1 MKLNYRKP
9 AVAAAIVAGVLA
21 VSGTA
26 AYAYWTAQ
34 GTGTGTAG
42 TAAAGQALTI
52 TQDSFNGSALTPG
65 GAAQAISGTVANAN
79 TFNVPF
85 TLTAAPTVDSAHAT
99 AGCLASWYTVT
110 LTTPPTSVAA
120 GNHADFAGTV
130 AMTNLPNDNQ
140 DSCKGATVTITYTA
154 KSV

>member
-42 TAAAGQALTI
+42 TAATSQALTI

-65 GAAQAISGTVANAN
+65 GTAQAISGTVVNPN

-85 TLTAAPTVDSAHAT
+85 TLTAAPAVDSAH

-120 GNHADFAGTV
+120 GGHADFAGTV